1 MKHTDFIL
9 SPILCWS
16 RRWNGDINYRRAHYA
31 VSVSS
36 YDGLSGTKDEMYML
50 GIGNL

>member
-9 SPILCWS
+9 SPITSL
-16 RRWNGDINYRRAHYA
+16 
-31 VSVSS
+31 
-36 YDGLSGTKDEMYML
+36 LSETVTACVEMYML